1 MRTNDPQTPL
11 LALLRML
18 TPDQRETL
26 AADAGT
32 RVDYLYKLASCSRKQ
47 CKADLA
53 VRIEEATK
61 KMRSAS
67 RGKTPVVTVA
77 QLGSM
82 CACQT

>member
-18 TPDQRETL
+18 TPEQRDTL
-26 AADAGT
+26 ADDAQT

-61 KMRSAS
+61 KMRSAT
-67 RGKTPVVTVA
+67 RGKTPVITVA
-77 QLGSM
+77 QLGTM
-82 CACQT
+82 CSCEQ